1 MLKGHEQKSGYSIGL
16 FKSSIQ
22 RAKDVCAAKVLPDRR
37 ASREVEDREYAIVPS
52 FSLLSEMKTHFRLA
66 NRSFILANEHALQA
80 FNIVHVHF
88 QK

>member
-1 MLKGHEQKSGYSIGL
+1 MNV
-16 FKSSIQ
+16 FKSSIHQ
-22 RAKDVCAAKVLPDRR
+22 ANGVRAAQVLPDRR

-80 FNIVHVHF
+80 LSIVHVHF